1 LHVIISVFKID
12 EIEAVN
18 NDQDKTESNVDDIYE
33 EVSEWHVNTGGEKIV
48 AKRLAGRF
56 RTLKWIG
63 MSVWLILFLGPYLRW
78 KGSQAVLFDLPNR
91 QFNIFHITIYP
102 QDIWMLSLTLLFF
115 AILLAAVTSI
125 AGRVFCGYFCFQTV
139 WTDIFTWIEGKLE
152 GDTPQK
158 AMKFNKAPMSLNKLS
173 RKVVKFAIW
182 LFIGFMTGISFVAW
196 FTDSFQLW
204 HDVLHFEA
212 SMPASI
218 IITAFTFG
226 TFIFAGFMREQVCF
240 WLCPY
245 ARLQGVMYD
254 QDTLLPSYDAER
266 GEPRGRIKKGEDNSA
281 KGSCVDCN
289 VCVAVCPTGIDIRKG
304 QQEGCITCGMCI
316 DACDSIMDKVKQPR
330 GLIRYATYK
339 ELHHNGKT
347 IPLYKRF
354 RVLVYATI
362 LLVAL
367 SGIVYGFMHLS
378 PTEFKVV
385 HERQPLFVKLSDGS
399 IQNKYTVKL
408 LNKTKETLTLKFEIE
423 GMEGASL
430 HGLTKIKVEPGKV
443 IPVTALVRVHEDDMK
458 SDLTPIIFK
467 GVAESDPSIT
477 VSYKSMFMGPK

>member
-1 LHVIISVFKID
+1 V
-12 EIEAVN
+12 
-18 NDQDKTESNVDDIYE
+18 TEESSKQTANVDDIYE
-33 EVSEWHVNTGGEKIV
+33 EVAEWHINVGGIKIV

-63 MSVWLILFLGPYLRW
+63 MSIWSVLFLGPYLRW
-78 KGSQAVLFDLPNR
+78 NDSQAILFDLPNR
-91 QFNIFHITIYP
+91 QFNIFDITIYP

-139 WTDIFTWIEGKLE
+139 WTDIFTWIEGKIE
-152 GDTPQK
+152 GKTPQK
-158 AMKFNKAPMSLNKLS
+158 AMKFNKAPWSVKKMSS
-173 RKVVKFAIW
+173 KVFKHTLW
-182 LFIGFMTGISFVAW
+182 LLIGLLTGVSFVAW
-196 FTDSFQLW
+196 FTDAFELW
-204 HDVLHFEA
+204 ANLFTLNVSTMA
-212 SMPASI
+212 AI
-218 IITAFTFG
+218 VITAFTFG
-226 TFIFAGFMREQVCF
+226 TYTFAGFMREQVCF

-254 QDTLLPSYDAER
+254 QDTILPSYDAER

-330 GLIRYATYK
+330 GLIRYASYK
-339 ELHHNGKT
+339 ELHHNAKT

-354 RVLVYATI
+354 RVIVYAFI
-362 LLVAL
+362 LLSAM
-367 SGIVYGFMHLS
+367 SGIIYGFMNLS

-385 HERQPLFVKLSDGS
+385 HERQPLFVRLSDGS
-399 IQNKYTVKL
+399 IQNKYTIKL
-408 LNKTKETLTLKFEIE
+408 LNKTKQTLEVRFDIQGLD
-423 GMEGASL
+423 GATL
-430 HGLTKIKVEPGKV
+430 HGLKQMTVEPGKV
-443 IPVTALVRVHEDDMK
+443 VPVTALVRVTEDQLK
-458 SDLTPIIFK
+458 EGVTPIVFK
-467 GVAESDPSIT
+467 GEVLSDSNIT
-477 VSYKSMFMGPK
+477 LHYKSMFMAPK

>member
-1 LHVIISVFKID
+1 M
-12 EIEAVN
+12 
-18 NDQDKTESNVDDIYE
+18 TEESSKQTANVDDIYE
-33 EVSEWHVNTGGEKIV
+33 EVAEWHINVGGIKIV

-63 MSVWLILFLGPYLRW
+63 MSIWSVLFLGPYLRW
-78 KGSQAVLFDLPNR
+78 NDSQAILFDLPNR
-91 QFNIFHITIYP
+91 QFNIFDITIYP

-139 WTDIFTWIEGKLE
+139 WTDIFTWIEGKIE
-152 GDTPQK
+152 GKTPQK
-158 AMKFNKAPMSLNKLS
+158 AMKFNKAPWSVKKMSS
-173 RKVVKFAIW
+173 KVFKHTLW
-182 LFIGFMTGISFVAW
+182 LLIGLLTGVSFVAW
-196 FTDSFQLW
+196 FTDAFELW
-204 HDVLHFEA
+204 ANLFTLNVSTMA
-212 SMPASI
+212 AI
-218 IITAFTFG
+218 VITAFTFG
-226 TFIFAGFMREQVCF
+226 TYTFAGFMREQVCF

-254 QDTLLPSYDAER
+254 QDTILPSYDAER

-330 GLIRYATYK
+330 GLIRYASYK
-339 ELHHNGKT
+339 ELHHNAKT

-354 RVLVYATI
+354 RVIVYAFI
-362 LLVAL
+362 LLSAM
-367 SGIVYGFMHLS
+367 SGIIYGFMNLS

-385 HERQPLFVKLSDGS
+385 HERQPLFVRLSDGS
-399 IQNKYTVKL
+399 IQNKYTIKL
-408 LNKTKETLTLKFEIE
+408 LNKTKQTLEVRFDIQGLD
-423 GMEGASL
+423 GATL
-430 HGLTKIKVEPGKV
+430 HGLKQMTVEPGKV
-443 IPVTALVRVHEDDMK
+443 VPVTALVRVTEDQLK
-458 SDLTPIIFK
+458 EGVTPIVFK
-467 GVAESDPSIT
+467 GEVLSDSNIT
-477 VSYKSMFMGPK
+477 LHYKSMFMAPK